1 MADIKRITVELTE
14 ASLSID
20 SSIDSIKAKI
30 LEDSTGD
37 TIVEDYEKLK
47 DIITEII
54 DKLDEVIDKVNE

>member
-1 MADIKRITVELTE
+1 MADIKTITVELTE
-14 ASLSID
+14 ASLSIG

-37 TIVEDYEKLK
+37 TIIEEYEKLK

-54 DKLDEVIDKVNE
+54 DKLDEVVNKVNQ

>member
-1 MADIKRITVELTE
+1 MADIKTITVELTE

-37 TIVEDYEKLK
+37 TIIEEYEKLK

-54 DKLDEVIDKVNE
+54 DKLDEVVNKVNQ